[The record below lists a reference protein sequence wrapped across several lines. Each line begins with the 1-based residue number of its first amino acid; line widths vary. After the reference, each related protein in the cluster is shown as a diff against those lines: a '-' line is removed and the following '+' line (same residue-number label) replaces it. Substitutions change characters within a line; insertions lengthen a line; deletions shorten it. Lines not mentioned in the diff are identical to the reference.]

1 MGMYKAL
8 YGLCL
13 KMVVEMETSHWSGA
27 VITPTTGKK
36 MVVAMET
43 SCWSGSMITPTT
55 GKNINLCRMPRA
67 RLQWK
72 SSAAS

>member
-8 YGLCL
+8 YGLYL
-13 KMVVEMETSHWSGA
+13 KMVVEMETS
-27 VITPTTGKK
+27 
-36 MVVAMET
+36 
-43 SCWSGSMITPTT
+43 CWSGSVITPTT

-72 SSAAS
+72 SSLVLGLVHLGLHAEWS